1 MYPLKSYISLTFFVL
16 VDASLESSS
25 DKFEAMLFEKL
36 GLEEWPSK
44 LFSLITGTNT
54 EGFSSL
60 FTPIET
66 CK

>member
-1 MYPLKSYISLTFFVL
+1 
-16 VDASLESSS
+16 
-25 DKFEAMLFEKL
+25 MLFEKL
-36 GLEEWPSK
+36 SLEELPSK

>member
-1 MYPLKSYISLTFFVL
+1 
-16 VDASLESSS
+16 
-25 DKFEAMLFEKL
+25 MLFEKL
-36 GLEEWPSK
+36 SLEEWPSK
-44 LFSLITGTNT
+44 LFTLITGTNT